1 MTIRTVMRAAALALA
16 LGATGLAGAPAQ
28 AQGFTFGFH
37 IGDEDGFFIRRPLRL
52 CLLTDSQ
59 LRRAIRQ
66 QGYHDIFLNV
76 ANNNRIQVR
85 ATKGAWVYLLTVN
98 SCTGRIL
105 DRDRL
110 RRS

>member
-1 MTIRTVMRAAALALA
+1 MAHPTIRTFVAAALAAA
-16 LGATGLAGAPAQ
+16 LIGSAMPAQ
-28 AQGFTFGFH
+28 AQSFQFNFGF
-37 IGDEDGFFIRRPLRL
+37 GFDSFFERRPLRL

-76 ANNNRIQVR
+76 ANDHRIQVR
-85 ATKGAWVYLLTVN
+85 ATKGKWVYLLLVN

-105 DRDRL
+105 DRERL
-110 RRS
+110 RPA

>member
-1 MTIRTVMRAAALALA
+1 MTIRTIAHAAALALA
-16 LGATGLAGAPAQ
+16 LGAASLTSAPAQ
-28 AQGFTFGFH
+28 ALSFSFGFH
-37 IGDEDGFFIRRPLRL
+37 IGDDGGFFIKRPLRL